1 MVNTQQM
8 NMFWQSKLFALIA
21 TLSGFARLRVI
32 KILIYSKEIFPRWEQ
47 YACWIIDIKTRLQNA
62 HMDSV
67 CPRKSQVAF
76 EKGIRSFK
84 THPIRM
90 VTSEFYSADSEH
102 LLWDVALMN
111 RQHYW
116 HRAHNN
122 NCAVNCPNARLCHF
136 ACTIIPLFFLFLRW
150 SRARHCHFYSFLFIS
165 SVVAVMR

>member
-47 YACWIIDIKTRLQNA
+47 YACWIIDIRTRLQNA

-76 EKGIRSFK
+76 EKG
-84 THPIRM
+84 
-90 VTSEFYSADSEH
+90 
-102 LLWDVALMN
+102 
-111 RQHYW
+111 
-116 HRAHNN
+116 
-122 NCAVNCPNARLCHF
+122 
-136 ACTIIPLFFLFLRW
+136 
-150 SRARHCHFYSFLFIS
+150 
-165 SVVAVMR
+165 SVVLKHIQSEWWHLNFIQPTRSIYSEMLL